1 MKYKNCLV
9 VFFLLCGIQI
19 SWSSSEQG
27 VHMEQTSPKP
37 LVVVNGYIV
46 RFGELAKIK
55 EDMIESRVDLSA
67 EEGMELFGDAAKDG
81 VVVITLKKKLATG
94 LGNKVDDVVLQQ
106 LEELK
111 EQKETFSKEIQV
123 ENKILLEGATRVE
136 PIVQKVNHTS
146 TEFVNQLQIEFE
158 KSIRNPKISTVKV
171 NGKKVTKEAALML
184 NVFDVDSA
192 ISTYKENSNDGVLEI
207 YLTDK

>member
-1 MKYKNCLV
+1 
-9 VFFLLCGIQI
+9 
-19 SWSSSEQG
+19 
-27 VHMEQTSPKP
+27 MEQTSPKP

-46 RFGELAKIK
+46 RFGELVKIK

-81 VVVITLKKKLATG
+81 VVVITLKRKLATG

>member
-81 VVVITLKKKLATG
+81 VVVITLKRKLATG

>member
-9 VFFLLCGIQI
+9 VFFLFCGIQI
-19 SWSSSEQG
+19 SWSTSEQG

-81 VVVITLKKKLATG
+81 VVVITLKRKLATG

-123 ENKILLEGATRVE
+123 ENKILLEGATKVE

-192 ISTYKENSNDGVLEI
+192 ISTYKENSNDGILEI

>member
-46 RFGELAKIK
+46 RFGELVKIK

-81 VVVITLKKKLATG
+81 VVVITLKRKLATG

>member
-81 VVVITLKKKLATG
+81 VVVITLKRKLATG

-192 ISTYKENSNDGVLEI
+192 ISTYKENSNEGVLEI

>member
-81 VVVITLKKKLATG
+81 VVVITLKRKLATG

-123 ENKILLEGATRVE
+123 ENKILLEGATKVE

-192 ISTYKENSNDGVLEI
+192 ISTYKENSNDGILEI

>member
-1 MKYKNCLV
+1 M
-9 VFFLLCGIQI
+9 LCGIQI

-27 VHMEQTSPKP
+27 VHIEQTSPKP

-81 VVVITLKKKLATG
+81 VVVITLKRKLATG